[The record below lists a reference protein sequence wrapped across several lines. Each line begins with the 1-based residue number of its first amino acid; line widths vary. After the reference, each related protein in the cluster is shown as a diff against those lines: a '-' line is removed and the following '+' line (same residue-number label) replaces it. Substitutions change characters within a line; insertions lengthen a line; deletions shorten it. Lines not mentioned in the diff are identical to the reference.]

1 MSRES
6 RTSGSI
12 RSGTVSLTICR
23 CAPFFA
29 RCGTSPARLP
39 GRCGC
44 GGIWETVA
52 VLVPAAV
59 LEGVLRPGL
68 PLRGLSILVT
78 VGPAATL
85 LWRRIR
91 PLLMVAV
98 AFGVLGLLLVLTA
111 GAIPQMYTGAY
122 VLILPYALFR
132 WGSGREAVIGSAITA
147 GKAGLSALPS
157 VSRPS
162 DAVAGSRCP
171 ALGDGP
177 GGGVPVPGWGE
188 DA

>member
-1 MSRES
+1 MVDQGRHGFSYYLWVRAFL
-6 RTSGSI
+6 
-12 RSGTVSLTICR
+12 RSLWDEPRPSAGPVRVWRDWVL
-23 CAPFFA
+23 
-29 RCGTSPARLP
+29 
-39 GRCGC
+39 
-44 GGIWETVA
+44 VA

-78 VGPAATL
+78 VGLVATL

-98 AFGVLGLLLVLTA
+98 VFGVLGLMLVLTA
-111 GAIPQMYTGAY
+111 GAIPQMYTGAC

-162 DAVAGSRCP
+162 RCGGRIRCP